1 MPVVIK
7 KSDVKQLIREC
18 LDELIHPQYVEN
30 RALKSFGSRMVEQ
43 LILRGVAVEKWN
55 IYEQDQRT
63 VMFQLYFKLIKA
75 PAIQRLLSTVG
86 TYDGNMRMYPD
97 KNFIGVDIKIDKKNI
112 E

>member
-1 MPVVIK
+1 
-7 KSDVKQLIREC
+7 
-18 LDELIHPQYVEN
+18 
-30 RALKSFGSRMVEQ
+30 
-43 LILRGVAVEKWN
+43 
-55 IYEQDQRT
+55 
-63 VMFQLYFKLIKA
+63 MFQLYFKLIKA